1 LKSKCPRNIKNGCFL
16 QESCFFCKVHVEIMH
31 HLIPNEA
38 ILDTVRM
45 CDALAGLVD
54 WKGKVAR
61 MLGTGE
67 LISLRR
73 GLYAGRRDLDPHCL
87 AGPIYGPSYVSF
99 ETALAWHGMIPEGVT
114 EILSATP
121 KRPAAFDNAF
131 GRFRYLTIPK
141 AVYPVGIM
149 RVTESDLPFLIASPT
164 KALIDRIAREPGFRS
179 MADVA
184 RWLEGM
190 RVEIGDGLDA
200 GELADCAEHYGRPSV
215 RWLLRFAEKNQLTRL

>member
-1 LKSKCPRNIKNGCFL
+1 MASWEKMVVFLREGCNYGN
-16 QESCFFCKVHVEIMH
+16 VHVENMH
-31 HLIPNEA
+31 TALPSDG

-45 CDALAGLVD
+45 RDALAGLAD

-67 LISLRR
+67 LVSLRR
-73 GLYAGRRDLDPHCL
+73 GLYANRRDFDPRCL

-99 ETALAWHGMIPEGVT
+99 ETALAWHGMIPEGIA
-114 EILSATP
+114 EILSATM
-121 KRPAAFDNAF
+121 KRPAAFENDF

-141 AVYPVGIM
+141 AVYPVGVQ
-149 RVTESDLPFLIASPT
+149 RVTESDLPFLLASPT
-164 KALIDRIAREPGFRS
+164 KALADRIAREPGFRS

-190 RVEIGDGLDA
+190 RIDTGGGIDRE
-200 GELADCAEHYGRPSV
+200 ELTACAEHYGRPSV
-215 RWLLRFAEKNQLTRL
+215 RWLLRFVEKNQLT

>member
-1 LKSKCPRNIKNGCFL
+1 
-16 QESCFFCKVHVEIMH
+16 MH
-31 HLIPNEA
+31 KKLPSDT
-38 ILDTVRM
+38 ILDTVRIR
-45 CDALAGLVD
+45 DVLVGLMD

-67 LISLRR
+67 LVSLRR
-73 GLYAGRRDLDPHCL
+73 GLYATRRDLDPRCL

-99 ETALAWHGMIPEGVT
+99 ETALAWHGMIPEGVA

-121 KRPAAFDNAF
+121 KRPAAFENDF

-141 AVYPVGIM
+141 TVYPVGIL

-164 KALIDRIAREPGFRS
+164 KALVDRIAREPGFRS

-184 RWLEGM
+184 RWMEGA
-190 RVEIGDGLDA
+190 RVEIGVGLDRE
-200 GELADCAEHYGRPSV
+200 ELATCAECYGRPSV
-215 RWLLRFAEKNQLTRL
+215 RWLLRFAEKNHFLRS

>member
-1 LKSKCPRNIKNGCFL
+1 MQSAL
-16 QESCFFCKVHVEIMH
+16 
-31 HLIPNEA
+31 PNDT

-45 CDALAGLVD
+45 RDVLAGLAD
-54 WKGKVAR
+54 WKGKIAR

-67 LISLRR
+67 LVSLRR
-73 GLYAGRRDLDPHCL
+73 GLYASRRDLDPRCL

-99 ETALAWHGMIPEGVT
+99 ETALAWHGMIPEGVA
-114 EILSATP
+114 EILSATT
-121 KRPAAFDNAF
+121 KRPAAFENDF

-141 AVYPVGIM
+141 AVYPLGVQ

-164 KALIDRIAREPGFRS
+164 KALVDRIAREPGFRS

-190 RVEIGDGLDA
+190 RVEMSGGLNRE
-200 GELADCAEHYGRPSV
+200 ELAACAEHYGRPSV
-215 RWLLRFAEKNQLTRL
+215 RWLLRFVERNQLT